1 MSDTQNTDSTENTE
15 PVMTELKNQKLD
27 TTVALVVVGLTAG
40 AALGFGIYN
49 YREILEL
56 RKAARATVLLI
67 SEVEKLKQA

>member
-1 MSDTQNTDSTENTE
+1 MSDTQNTESTESTPIE
-15 PVMTELKNQKLD
+15 QKIKNQKLD

-49 YREILEL
+49 YREISEL
-56 RKAARATVLLI
+56 RKAARATILLI